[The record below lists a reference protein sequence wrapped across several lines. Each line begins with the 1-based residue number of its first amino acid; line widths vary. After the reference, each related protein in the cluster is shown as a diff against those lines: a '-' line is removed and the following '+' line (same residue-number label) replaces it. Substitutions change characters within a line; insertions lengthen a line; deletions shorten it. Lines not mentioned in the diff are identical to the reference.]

1 MRVAALDCG
10 TNSLRLLIA
19 DVNTDE
25 GSLVDI
31 DRKMQIVRLGE
42 GVDKTG
48 VLSQAALSRTFD
60 ALDDYA
66 ILIKQREVEKVSMV
80 ATSATRDAKNRDEF
94 VAGVKARIGVEPEVI
109 TGDQEAGLSFRGAT
123 RGFQGE
129 HTPPFLVID
138 LGGGSTELVVGV
150 DSVQSA
156 YSMDVGCVRMS
167 ERHLTADPPTKHQ
180 VEGLQEDVRTALVSA
195 RKVVDF
201 GLARTMVGVAG
212 TVTTVAAMYL
222 NLDAYDPKVL
232 HGAKIPVSGV
242 TAVANELS
250 RMTRSE
256 IAALPFMHPGRVD
269 VITAGALV
277 LSEVCLAVGL
287 PELIASELDILDGL
301 AWSIAG

>member
-19 DVNTDE
+19 DVNEAE
-25 GSLVDI
+25 GSLTDV

-48 VLSQAALSRTFD
+48 VFADAALTRTFD
-60 ALDDYA
+60 ALDEYA
-66 ILIKQREVEKVSMV
+66 SLIKQRGVERVSMV
-80 ATSATRDAKNRDEF
+80 ATSATRDATNRAEF
-94 VAGVKARIGVEPEVI
+94 VAGVKQRIGVEPQVI
-109 TGDQEAGLSFRGAT
+109 TGNQEASLSFQGAT
-123 RGFQGE
+123 RGFQGQ

-150 DSVQSA
+150 DSVQAA

-167 ERHLTADPPTKHQ
+167 ERHLATDPPTQHQ
-180 VEGLQEDVRTALVSA
+180 VEGLRGDVQAALASA
-195 RKVVDF
+195 REVVDF
-201 GLARTMVGVAG
+201 GKARTMVGVAG

-222 NLDAYDPKVL
+222 NLPAYDPKAL
-232 HGAKIPVSGV
+232 HGARVPVSGV
-242 TAVANELS
+242 NAVADELS
-250 RMTRSE
+250 RMPRSQ
-256 IAALPFMHPGRVD
+256 IAKLPFMHPGRVD

-277 LSEVCLAVGL
+277 LSEVCSAIGL

>member
-19 DVNTDE
+19 DVNKAQ
-25 GSLVDI
+25 GSLTDV

-48 VLSQAALSRTFD
+48 VLSHAALARTFD
-60 ALDDYA
+60 ALDEYA
-66 ILIKQREVEKVSMV
+66 SLINQRGVEKVSMV
-80 ATSATRDAKNRDEF
+80 ATSATRDAANRAEF
-94 VAGVKARIGVEPEVI
+94 VAGVKQRIGVEPEVI
-109 TGDQEAGLSFRGAT
+109 TGNQEASLSFMGAT

-129 HTPPFLVID
+129 HAPPFLVID
-138 LGGGSTELVVGV
+138 LGGGSTELVVGT
-150 DSVQSA
+150 DSVQAA

-167 ERHLTADPPTKHQ
+167 ERHLAADPPSPRQ
-180 VEGLQEDVRTALVSA
+180 IEGLRSDVHAALVSA

-201 GLARTMVGVAG
+201 GQARTMVGVAG

-222 NLDAYDPKVL
+222 DLQAYDPKVL
-232 HGAKIPVSGV
+232 HGALIPVSGV
-242 TAVANELS
+242 NAVATELS
-250 RMTRSE
+250 HMTRSQ

-277 LSEVCLAVGL
+277 LSEVCSAVGL